1 VQLVFEYFFYFM
13 LLVIF
18 YFLIIGEPLWKGTYL
33 SLYLAF
39 KYKLNL
45 NGSWSIIIAV
55 AAA

>member
-1 VQLVFEYFFYFM
+1 MLV
-13 LLVIF
+13 VIF